1 MSDLDIVKITED
13 ALGYRLPQFQDT
25 SEQKSFLKLSTSS
38 DNHGLFSD
46 GRPREEQTIPLAS
59 NITTTAGCRETM
71 QVESQQVHQKH
82 PDSSALNGSLSSK
95 PKRGAHNADFTVEL
109 QEVVIHSPDTQA
121 SIPQNRDS
129 SMFSPADK
137 NAFPLQQSPRQNAP
151 NSSLAHVSAVVSRST
166 ANQPPSAR
174 RSQHAATP
182 PLDETENA
190 SNSGFLSRSRVM
202 TMWQEYNM
210 SLSSLDDEQASGQL
224 HELMVLDALPDE
236 PPSLHV
242 KKTEAA
248 RSSGHQEEAISQTSA
263 SDLKKASVSVLP
275 QHRPAIQAVLGQ
287 VASTAVGPSKRF
299 DRVSAAKLP
308 PLSERSRDAEL
319 LTTLS
324 NTATA
329 SQKEISGVS
338 DRSEISTMRS
348 TVHTVLSSSASALA
362 SSRGQPKESVR
373 GAAQGT
379 ENGRARG
386 AGLERLPSGGS
397 LRITKSEALHVTQ
410 LQDIVVETDARD
422 VKQPVAPK
430 SKSTPSLSPAAVV
443 PPMPHPA
450 HAVEELSDAFGPPP
464 PFHYEDL
471 KLAKRRKEKA
481 AARDAQRQSV
491 TSSTAASL
499 SLADAHQHHTS
510 SSAVDAFG
518 PPPPFDDEDLKLAKR
533 REEKAAARSAHVPIE
548 KRMVNSAPDTSQ
560 TPSPGSSIRRKPAAA
575 APMPLIPA
583 STSSLPIEEGAAQ
596 TKLQRGAS
604 RASGAG
610 EVGAGGGGAKF
621 ENRSERRKQGS
632 NYSQA

>member
-25 SEQKSFLKLSTSS
+25 SEQNPFLKLSTSS

-59 NITTTAGCRETM
+59 NITTTAGWREAM

-82 PDSSALNGSLSSK
+82 PDCSALNGSLSSK

-137 NAFPLQQSPRQNAP
+137 NAFALQQAPRQRAP
-151 NSSLAHVSAVVSRST
+151 NSSPAHVSAVVSRST

-174 RSQHAATP
+174 RSQHATTP
-182 PLDETENA
+182 PLDETENS

-202 TMWQEYNM
+202 TMWREYL
-210 SLSSLDDEQASGQL
+210 SQSSLDDEQASGQL
-224 HELMVLDALPDE
+224 HELMVLDTLPDE

-242 KKTEAA
+242 DETEAA

-263 SDLKKASVSVLP
+263 SDRKKASVSVLP
-275 QHRPAIQAVLGQ
+275 QHRPANEAVLGQ
-287 VASTAVGPSKRF
+287 VTDTAVGPSKRL
-299 DRVSAAKLP
+299 DRVPAAKPP

-319 LTTLS
+319 LTSLS
-324 NTATA
+324 NTAMA

-338 DRSEISTMRS
+338 DRSEISPMRS
-348 TVHTVLSSSASALA
+348 TVHAVLSSSASALA

-373 GAAQGT
+373 GAAQGA
-379 ENGRARG
+379 ENGLARG

-410 LQDIVVETDARD
+410 LQGIVVETDARD

-464 PFHYEDL
+464 PFHHEDL

-491 TSSTAASL
+491 TRSTAASL

-518 PPPPFDDEDLKLAKR
+518 PPPPFDDEDLKLAER
-533 REEKAAARSAHVPIE
+533 REEKAAARSAHGPIE
-548 KRMVNSAPDTSQ
+548 KRKVNSAPDTSQ
-560 TPSPGSSIRRKPAAA
+560 TPSPGSSMRRKPAAA

-604 RASGAG
+604 RACGAG

>member
-1 MSDLDIVKITED
+1 
-13 ALGYRLPQFQDT
+13 
-25 SEQKSFLKLSTSS
+25 
-38 DNHGLFSD
+38 
-46 GRPREEQTIPLAS
+46 
-59 NITTTAGCRETM
+59 M

-82 PDSSALNGSLSSK
+82 PDSSALNGSLPSK

-109 QEVVIHSPDTQA
+109 QEVVIHSPDTLA

-137 NAFPLQQSPRQNAP
+137 NAFALQQSPRQRAP
-151 NSSLAHVSAVVSRST
+151 NSSIAHVSAVVSRST
-166 ANQPPSAR
+166 ANQPPSAS

-182 PLDETENA
+182 PLDETENS

-202 TMWQEYNM
+202 TMWQEYM

-224 HELMVLDALPDE
+224 HELMVLDTLPGE

-242 KKTEAA
+242 DETEAA

-263 SDLKKASVSVLP
+263 SDRKKASVSVLP

-287 VASTAVGPSKRF
+287 VACTAVGPSKRL
-299 DRVSAAKLP
+299 DRVPAAKPP
-308 PLSERSRDAEL
+308 PLSGRSRDAEL
-319 LTTLS
+319 LTSLS

-329 SQKEISGVS
+329 SHKEISGVS
-338 DRSEISTMRS
+338 DRSEISPMRS
-348 TVHTVLSSSASALA
+348 TVHDVLSSSASALA

-373 GAAQGT
+373 GAAQGA
-379 ENGRARG
+379 ENGRARE

-397 LRITKSEALHVTQ
+397 SRITKSEALHVTQ
-410 LQDIVVETDARD
+410 LQGIVVETDARD

-430 SKSTPSLSPAAVV
+430 SKSTPSLSPTPAAVV
-443 PPMPHPA
+443 PPLPHPA

-464 PFHYEDL
+464 PFHHEDL

-510 SSAVDAFG
+510 SSDVDAFG
-518 PPPPFDDEDLKLAKR
+518 PPPPFDDEDLKLAER
-533 REEKAAARSAHVPIE
+533 REEKAAARSAHGPIE
-548 KRMVNSAPDTSQ
+548 NRKVNSAPGTSQ
-560 TPSPGSSIRRKPAAA
+560 TPSPGSSMRRKPAAA

-604 RASGAG
+604 GASGAG

-621 ENRSERRKQGS
+621 ENRSERRTQGS